1 MGRAQG
7 EDRFREAFVE
17 LWPMARRAAA
27 PIVGDGAPADDVA
40 AEALARTF
48 ARWKRLESLPH
59 LHAWVLRTTVNL
71 ALDTIGRRHPY
82 VPVRSLLP
90 AADDAVAN
98 RLALV
103 AALRELPARQRE
115 VVVLRYLGDYSETDV
130 AVMLGIA
137 PGTVRA
143 HMQRGLEALR
153 GHFGAGLEEEGAQ
166 VVL

>member
-1 MGRAQG
+1 MGRAAD
-7 EDRFREAFVE
+7 EDRFRAAFVE

-27 PIVGDGAPADDVA
+27 RLVGDGAPADDVA

-48 ARWKRLESLPH
+48 ARWKRLESLPY

-71 ALDTIGRRHPY
+71 ALDTVRRRHPY
-82 VPVRSLLP
+82 VPVRSLP
-90 AADDAVAN
+90 AADDAVAD

-115 VVVLRYLGDYSETDV
+115 VVVLRYLGDYSEADV
-130 AVMLGIA
+130 AAMLGIA
-137 PGTVRA
+137 PGSVRS

-153 GHFGAGLEEEGAQ
+153 RHLGARFGEEGAQ
-166 VVL
+166 LVL

>member
-17 LWPMARRAAA
+17 LWPLARRAAA
-27 PIVGDGAPADDVA
+27 RLVGDGAPADDVA

-48 ARWKRLESLPH
+48 ARWKRLESLPY
-59 LHAWVLRTTVNL
+59 LHAWVLRMTINL
-71 ALDTIGRRHPY
+71 ALDTVRRRHPD
-82 VPVRSLLP
+82 VPVRSLP
-90 AADDAVAN
+90 AADDAVAD

-115 VVVLRYLGDYSETDV
+115 VVVLRYLEDYSEADV
-130 AVMLGIA
+130 AAMLGIA
-137 PGTVRA
+137 PGSVRA

-153 GHFGAGLEEEGAQ
+153 RHLGARFTEEGVQ